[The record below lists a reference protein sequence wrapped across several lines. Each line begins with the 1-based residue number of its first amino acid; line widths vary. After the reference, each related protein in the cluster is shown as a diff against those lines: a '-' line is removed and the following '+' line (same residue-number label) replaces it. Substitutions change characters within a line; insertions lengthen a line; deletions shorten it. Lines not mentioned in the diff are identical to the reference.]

1 MKKAIFST
9 EISILR
15 STMQRLLRRKA
26 HSNITKILRNTHQA
40 DIALIM
46 RSLNQYDQKKIFS
59 LCPTAVH
66 KARLLEEL
74 DESLIGN
81 VLENDSVKNISK
93 IFGYLDTNDQ
103 ATIIGMFQKRKQ
115 KEILKAIE
123 HGDKE
128 DVEEIMS
135 YPDDSAG
142 SIMTKETFTL
152 NQNTTVKESIE
163 KLQSF
168 PENDKIFY
176 LYVLDN
182 KEKLVGVVS
191 LRTLVTSKN
200 SKKLREVM
208 IKDIQAATTSTD
220 QEEVAKKVAQYN
232 YLALPI
238 VNRQNRFLGIVT
250 IDDVVDV
257 IREEASED
265 FLQMAGVGKDRE
277 ILLKS
282 PLENAKS
289 RAPWILASL
298 IGGICAAAI
307 ISYFNSLLEEII
319 VLAAFIPVIIGI
331 GGNVGTQSSTI
342 VVRGLATGR
351 VDVSNTIPL
360 ILKELIVG
368 SFLGLI
374 YGSIVGLAADY
385 ITGTDMS
392 NLGLVIGLS
401 IFCSMTI
408 ATVVG
413 ACVPII
419 LKKFDIDPAISTG
432 PFVTTVIDII
442 GVALYFFIASIILI
456 N

>member
-9 EISILR
+9 EISLLR
-15 STMQRLLRRKA
+15 STMQRLLRRNA
-26 HSNITKILRNTHQA
+26 YTNITKILRKTHQA

-46 RSLNQYDQKKIFS
+46 RSFNQYDQRRIFS
-59 LCPTAVH
+59 LCPTALH

-74 DESLIGN
+74 DESLIEK
-81 VLENDSVKNISK
+81 VLENENSKTISK
-93 IFGYLDTNDQ
+93 IFRYLDTNDQ
-103 ATIIGMFQKRKQ
+103 ATIIGMFPQHKQ
-115 KEILKAIE
+115 NEILTMIE
-123 HGDKE
+123 IDDKE
-128 DVEEIMS
+128 EVEELLS

-152 NQNTTVKESIE
+152 NQNITVKESI
-163 KLQSF
+163 KQLQSF

-200 SKKLREVM
+200 SKKLKEIM
-208 IKDIQAATTSTD
+208 IKDIQAATTDTD

-232 YLALPI
+232 YLALPV

-250 IDDVVDV
+250 IDDVVDI

-282 PLENAKS
+282 PLENAQS

-298 IGGICAAAI
+298 IGGVCAAAI
-307 ISYFNSLLEEII
+307 ISYFNNLLEQII
-319 VLAAFIPVIIGI
+319 ILAAFIPVIIGI

-351 VDVSNTIPL
+351 VDVANTIPL
-360 ILKELIVG
+360 IVKEVIVG
-368 SFLGLI
+368 SLLGATYGLI
-374 YGSIVGLAADY
+374 IGFASEY
-385 ITGTDMS
+385 ISGNTTT
-392 NLGLVIGLS
+392 NLGVVIGLS

-408 ATVVG
+408 ATAVG
-413 ACVPII
+413 ASVPLI
-419 LKKFDIDPAISTG
+419 LKKLNYDPAISTG
-432 PFVTTVIDII
+432 PFVTTAIDII
-442 GVALYFFIASIILI
+442 GVALYFLIASTILI

>member
-1 MKKAIFST
+1 
-9 EISILR
+9 
-15 STMQRLLRRKA
+15 
-26 HSNITKILRNTHQA
+26 
-40 DIALIM
+40 
-46 RSLNQYDQKKIFS
+46 
-59 LCPTAVH
+59 
-66 KARLLEEL
+66 
-74 DESLIGN
+74 
-81 VLENDSVKNISK
+81 
-93 IFGYLDTNDQ
+93 
-103 ATIIGMFQKRKQ
+103 
-115 KEILKAIE
+115 
-123 HGDKE
+123 
-128 DVEEIMS
+128 
-135 YPDDSAG
+135 
-142 SIMTKETFTL
+142 
-152 NQNTTVKESIE
+152 
-163 KLQSF
+163 
-168 PENDKIFY
+168 
-176 LYVLDN
+176 
-182 KEKLVGVVS
+182 
-191 LRTLVTSKN
+191 
-200 SKKLREVM
+200 M

-307 ISYFNSLLEEII
+307 ISYFNSLLEQII

-385 ITGTDMS
+385 ITAVSYTH
-392 NLGLVIGLS
+392 LRAHE
-401 IFCSMTI
+401 TQ
-408 ATVVG
+408 
-413 ACVPII
+413 
-419 LKKFDIDPAISTG
+419 
-432 PFVTTVIDII
+432 
-442 GVALYFFIASIILI
+442 
-456 N
+456 